1 MVDEMENDR
10 LSVQDGLEP
19 EASGIEA
26 TAHSDHIITGQIEGR
41 VIEALSEIFDPEIPV
56 NIYEL
61 GLIYDVSVTSM
72 NEVRIQMTLTTPHC
86 PVAES
91 LPAEVEAKTKTVDG
105 VTDVS
110 VELVWEPQWTP
121 DRMTEAARLEL
132 GFM

>member
-10 LSVQDGLEP
+10 LSVHAGSEP
-19 EASGIEA
+19 EPGGIGS
-26 TAHSDHIITGQIEGR
+26 TANSDYQNIRQIEGR
-41 VIEALSEIFDPEIPV
+41 VIQALSEIFDPEIPV

-105 VTDVS
+105 VTDAF

>member
-19 EASGIEA
+19 EAGGIEV
-26 TAHSDHIITGQIEGR
+26 TEHSDHIIAGQIEGR

-105 VTDVS
+105 VTDVF